1 MAMST
6 ELTAAAAL
14 AGVNILLLVGLG
26 AIWLR
31 NYWTFRTTLVLGLVA
46 FVVVLLLQNVAALY
60 FFFSMEMLYVA
71 DPGIHTVVLVLRG
84 LETVALVILA
94 YVTWK

>member
-6 ELTAAAAL
+6 ELTAAAGL
-14 AGVNILLLVGLG
+14 AGVNVVLLVGLG

-31 NYWTFRTTLVLGLVA
+31 NYRTFRTTLVLGLVA
-46 FVVVLLLQNVAALY
+46 FASVLLVENLAALY
-60 FFFSMEMLYVA
+60 FFFSMEMLYA
-71 DPGIHTVVLVLRG
+71 ANPGIHSVVLVLRG
-84 LETVALVILA
+84 LETIALLILA